1 MKFHTKPIN
10 KTYKNQ
16 VHIIAKVDPN
26 DADYVTKN
34 SIMSEK
40 DFDEAFGTF
49 LKLGRIIGIRH
60 GLKNLFKIFENDDD
74 DEALEES
81 KDIFSE
87 TLSIFLP
94 YTDYDNFGNNWFG
107 HTLKSLDITYYDEFG
122 IPWEVDLNK
131 PLESSI

>member
-1 MKFHTKPIN
+1 MKFYTKPIN
-10 KTYKNQ
+10 KTYKNE

-34 SIMSEK
+34 STMPEK
-40 DFDEAFGTF
+40 DFDEAFETF
-49 LKLGRIIGIRH
+49 LKLGSIIGIRH

-87 TLSIFLP
+87 TLSMFLP
-94 YTDYDNFGNNWFG
+94 YTDYDNFGNNPFG
-107 HTLKSLDITYYDEFG
+107 HTLESLVITYYDEFG

-131 PLESSI
+131 PLENYI